1 MCDCGSSRTPGSGPF
16 ASGRTLVE
24 FVLNAHGGSVAA
36 SMLPNGGL
44 EHTCQECGVLFVLK
58 TFVQSCPI
66 CGGVHAVS
74 PPRASDPAA
83 IQYAGKDFKLT
94 EQQAA

>member
-1 MCDCGSSRTPGSGPF
+1 MCDCGSSRITGAGPF
-16 ASGRTLVE
+16 ASGRALVE

-36 SMLPNGGL
+36 STLPNGGL
-44 EHTCQECGVLFVLK
+44 ESRCQGCGATFVLE
-58 TFVQSCPI
+58 TFVQCCPT

-83 IQYAGKDFKLT
+83 IQFAGIGFVLPKG
-94 EQQAA
+94 A